1 MNGNNAGGARPK
13 RTGTMVAGLAVAGFL
28 AFAGF
33 NLYRSQIRPEDG
45 AEVEKSRPVR
55 VAPARQME
63 MTQQL
68 ELTGEVRPWREVL
81 LYPKVPGQRVET
93 VSVQTGDSVE
103 AGQVLVSLDEA
114 TVRAR
119 LREAQSALAA
129 AEANIRR
136 IDASLT
142 VLEKDRERFDALYRE
157 KAVARRQLDQI
168 VAETEAAEAGHSAA
182 RSQAEQARAVI
193 EQLALALADHRI
205 EAPMDAVVTAR
216 FYDPGNL
223 SSTDHPLLKLADI
236 TRVKVMAFVTET
248 HLPAV
253 HPGLAAVVR
262 TDAHPEVRFNG
273 KVSLVNAALSP
284 ATRTADIEV
293 HLDNP
298 DGLLQPGMYAR
309 VNLDLGTRQV
319 VAVARDALLR
329 LPGTGSDYV
338 FVVQDDRVAQVNVEA
353 WMRQDRFVAV
363 RGLEPGVAVVVEG
376 QGSLRHGERVRI
388 AAAEAERTEG
398 PAE

>member
-1 MNGNNAGGARPK
+1 MNGNHAGGARPK
-13 RTGTMVAGLAVAGFL
+13 RTGTLVAALAVAGFL

-33 NLYRSQIRPEDG
+33 NLYRSQVGPADQGRL
-45 AEVEKSRPVR
+45 EKPIPVR
-55 VAPARQME
+55 VWPARSME

-81 LYPKVPGQRVET
+81 VYPKVAGQRVET
-93 VSVQTGDSVE
+93 VYVQTGDRVE
-103 AGQVLVSLDEA
+103 EGQELVRLDEA

-136 IDASLT
+136 IEASLA
-142 VLEKDRERFDALYRE
+142 LLQDDRERFDALYRE

-168 VAETEAAEAGHSAA
+168 VAETEAAAAGRSAA

-193 EQLALALADHRI
+193 EQVSLALADHRI
-205 EAPMDAVVTAR
+205 AAPMDAVVTAR

-223 SSTDHPLLKLADI
+223 SSTDHPLLKLADM
-236 TRVKVMAFVTET
+236 TRVKVTAFVTEA

-253 HPGLAAVVR
+253 HPGLAAAVR
-262 TDAHPEVRFNG
+262 TDAHPEVAFQG

-309 VNLDLGTRQV
+309 VSLDLGTRQV

-338 FVVQDDRVAQVNVEA
+338 FVVRDDRAEQVNVEA

-363 RGLEPGVAVVVEG
+363 RGLAPGAAVVVEG
-376 QGSLRHGERVRI
+376 QGRLRHGDRVRV
-388 AAAEAERTEG
+388 AAAETERTEG